1 MDKNT
6 DLRKQA
12 KSELEKDLFK
22 LMNNT
27 VFGKMI
33 ENVRNWRNI
42 KLIVSEERR
51 KKLVSEPNYSS
62 CTVFSDNLM
71 AIEMRKTHIVMNKP
85 IIVGQAILDKGKE
98 LMYEFYYGYLK
109 PKFKDKLQLL
119 YMDTDSFVLEIETQ
133 DFFKDTK
140 DDLKSGLILVIMI
153 KT

>member
-1 MDKNT
+1 
-6 DLRKQA
+6 
-12 KSELEKDLFK
+12 
-22 LMNNT
+22 
-27 VFGKMI
+27 
-33 ENVRNWRNI
+33 
-42 KLIVSEERR
+42 
-51 KKLVSEPNYSS
+51 
-62 CTVFSDNLM
+62 
-71 AIEMRKTHIVMNKP
+71 MRKTHIVMNKP

-133 DFFKDTK
+133 DFFKDTI